1 MKKLAAFIL
10 LIASTVLLC
19 ACDGNTE
26 PDMSDISTSPS
37 ESVTVSTEHT
47 TTTENT
53 ETPVNYNSAY
63 SPLRFLSDSNYG
75 SLLWTPTE
83 TVAPGTQADP
93 GAIPQPEQ
101 DSVGTTVQIS
111 LTFPDSDGKYAVAFH
126 YLRNEE
132 TGNENLVLILS
143 DDKLNFP
150 LLIVLKTD
158 FGSANV
164 MLEHIQDQK
173 VFTGEILA
181 MVNTDYEEGII
192 FVRNAVLGTTGIADH
207 EIVDIQSPGQLDG
220 IEYIGYLSSD
230 QALMVKGG
238 SGEEISEEL
247 ENDLNV
253 WRKIYDRFNLSDLVS
268 L

>member
-10 LIASTVLLC
+10 LIASMLLLC
-19 ACDGNTE
+19 ACGGNKE

-37 ESVTVSTEHT
+37 ESITVSTEHT

-53 ETPVNYNSAY
+53 ETSVDYNSAY

-83 TVAPGTQADP
+83 TVTPGTQADP
-93 GAIPQPEQ
+93 SAIPQPEQ

-111 LTFPDSDGKYAVAFH
+111 LTFPDSDGHYATAFH

-143 DDKLNFP
+143 DDKLHFP
-150 LLIVLKTD
+150 LLMVLKTD
-158 FGSANV
+158 FGSANA
-164 MLEHIQDQK
+164 MLEHIRDQK

-192 FVRNAVLGTTGIADH
+192 FVRNAVLGTTGVEDR
-207 EIVDIQSPGQLDG
+207 EIVDISSPGQLDG
-220 IEYIGYLSSD
+220 TEYIGYLSSD
-230 QALMVKGG
+230 QALVVKGNNG
-238 SGEEISEEL
+238 AEISVGL
-247 ENDLNV
+247 EDDLNV
-253 WRKIYDRFNLSDLVS
+253 LGKIYDRFDLSDLVS
-268 L
+268 P

>member
-1 MKKLAAFIL
+1 MKKLAVVISLATL
-10 LIASTVLLC
+10 MLLLC

-37 ESVTVSTEHT
+37 ESVTVSNEYT

-53 ETPVNYNSAY
+53 ETTVNYNSAY
-63 SPLRFLSDSNYG
+63 SPFRFLSDSNYG

-93 GAIPQPEQ
+93 SAIPQPEQ
-101 DSVGTTVQIS
+101 DSIGTTVQIS
-111 LTFPDSDGKYAVAFH
+111 LAFPDSDGKYAVAFH

-132 TGNENLVLILS
+132 AGNENLVLILS
-143 DDKLNFP
+143 DDKLHFP
-150 LLIVLKTD
+150 LLMVLKTD
-158 FGSANV
+158 FGSANA
-164 MLEHIQDQK
+164 MLEHIREQK

-181 MVNTDYEEGII
+181 IVNTDYEEGVI
-192 FVRNAVLGTTGIADH
+192 FVRNAVLGTTGIAEY

-220 IEYIGYLSSD
+220 TEYIGYLSSD
-230 QALMVKGG
+230 QALVVKGG
-238 SGEEISEEL
+238 SGDEISEEL

-253 WRKIYDRFNLSDLVS
+253 WRKNYDRFDISDLVS
-268 L
+268 P